1 MVAGR
6 LMATEAKVSRK
17 MAKIIAGMGT
27 SHVPGVGAAMDNG
40 KTAEPYW
47 QPLFKGFEPLRQWHS
62 QNIPDVNIIVF
73 NDHATSYSLDNYATF
88 TMGVGERFRPAD
100 EGWGPRQVPD
110 IEGHPELAWHI
121 VESLMA
127 EEFDMAV
134 AGSVDLDHGCTVPL
148 SIAYDQPQKWPTK
161 VIPLCVNVIQHP
173 LPSAM
178 RCYKLGQAIGR
189 AVASFPEDISVGVW
203 GTGGLSHQLG
213 GERAGVVNPEFD
225 KAFLDNLTQN
235 PLANANL
242 QHGDVIR
249 EAGAEGIE
257 MIMWNVMRGA
267 LNDEVREVYRFYHI
281 PVSATAYGAIILE
294 QD

>member
-1 MVAGR
+1 M
-6 LMATEAKVSRK
+6 SQ

-40 KTAEPYW
+40 KTDEAYW
-47 QPLFKGFEPLRQWHS
+47 QPLFTGFAPLREWHK
-62 QNIPDVNIIVF
+62 NNVPDVNIIVF
-73 NDHATSYSLDNYATF
+73 NDHATSYSLDNYSTF
-88 TMGVGERFRPAD
+88 TIGVGEEFTPAD
-100 EGWGPRQVPD
+100 EGWGPRKVPQLK
-110 IEGHPELAWHI
+110 GHPELAWHL

-134 AGSVDLDHGCTVPL
+134 AASLEVDHGCTVPL
-148 SIAYDQPQKWPTK
+148 SIAYDQPDEWPAA

-173 LPSAM
+173 LPTAL
-178 RCYKLGQAIGR
+178 RCYKLGQAIRR
-189 AVASFPEDISVGVW
+189 AVASFPDDITVGIW

-225 KAFLDNLTQN
+225 KRFLDNLTAD
-235 PLANANL
+235 PEANA
-242 QHGDVIR
+242 HISHTEFIR
-249 EAGAEGIE
+249 DAGCEGIE

-267 LNDEVREVYRFYHI
+267 LNDKVNEIYRFYHI

-294 QD
+294 NNE

>member
-1 MVAGR
+1 
-6 LMATEAKVSRK
+6 
-17 MAKIIAGMGT
+17 MAKLIAGMGT

-40 KTAEPYW
+40 KTGEAYW
-47 QPLFKGFEPLRQWHS
+47 QPLFEGFKPLREWHK
-62 QNIPDVNIIVF
+62 NNVPDVNIVVF
-73 NDHATSYSLDNYATF
+73 NDHATSYSLDNYSTF
-88 TMGVGERFRPAD
+88 TIGVGDHFRPAD
-100 EGWGPRQVPD
+100 EGWGRRQVPD
-110 IEGHPELAWHI
+110 VEGHPELAWHI
-121 VESLMA
+121 TESLMA

-134 AGSVDLDHGCTVPL
+134 AASVDLDHGLTVPL
-148 SIAYDQPQKWPTK
+148 SIAYDQPEKWPTA
-161 VIPLCVNVIQHP
+161 VIPLIVNVIQHP
-173 LPSAM
+173 LPTAM

-189 AVASFPEDISVGVW
+189 AIAGFPEDISVGIW

-235 PLANANL
+235 PIANAEIP
-242 QHGDVIR
+242 HTDFIR

-267 LNDEVREVYRFYHI
+267 LNDEVKDIYRFYHI

-294 QD
+294 NS

>member
-1 MVAGR
+1 
-6 LMATEAKVSRK
+6 
-17 MAKIIAGMGT
+17 MAKLIAGMGT

-40 KTAEPYW
+40 KTGEAYW
-47 QPLFKGFEPLRQWHS
+47 QPLFEGFKPLREWHEK
-62 QNIPDVNIIVF
+62 NVPDVNIVVF
-73 NDHATSYSLDNYATF
+73 NDHATSYSLDNYSTF
-88 TMGVGERFRPAD
+88 TIGVGDHFRPAD
-100 EGWGPRQVPD
+100 EGWGRRQVPD
-110 IEGHPELAWHI
+110 VEGHPELAWHI
-121 VESLMA
+121 TESLMA

-134 AGSVDLDHGCTVPL
+134 AASVDLDHGLTVPL
-148 SIAYDQPQKWPTK
+148 SIAYDQPEKWPTA
-161 VIPLCVNVIQHP
+161 VIPLIVNVIQHP
-173 LPSAM
+173 LPTAM

-189 AVASFPEDISVGVW
+189 AIAGFPEDISVGIW

-235 PLANANL
+235 PIANAEIP
-242 QHGDVIR
+242 HTDFIR

-267 LNDEVREVYRFYHI
+267 LNDDVKEIYRFYHI

-294 QD
+294 NS